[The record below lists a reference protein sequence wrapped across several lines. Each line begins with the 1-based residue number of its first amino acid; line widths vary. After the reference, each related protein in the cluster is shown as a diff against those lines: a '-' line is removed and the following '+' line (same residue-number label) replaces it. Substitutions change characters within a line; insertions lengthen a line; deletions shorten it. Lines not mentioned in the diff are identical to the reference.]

1 MLQVAI
7 IWGLY
12 SIVMLIV
19 EAIRHSSKMSSTVP
33 CQVTARLT
41 DRQPKN
47 KKLDICQYTLEG
59 YYDGGR
65 ISETMQELVKKGQ
78 DGRLVNGQVYE
89 MRVNAKNGRCYDP
102 AAGKEKIKGH
112 AVTLGV
118 SVVIAVIALLIVSVL

>member
-7 IWGLY
+7 MWGLY

-19 EAIRHSSKMSSTVP
+19 EAIKHSSKMSSTVP

-41 DRQPKN
+41 SRQPKN

-65 ISETMQELVKKGQ
+65 ISDTIQELVKKGE
-78 DGRLVNGQVYE
+78 DGRLANGQVYE

-102 AAGKEKIKGH
+102 AAGKARIKEH
-112 AVTLGV
+112 AVTLGT